1 MPKILMF
8 FKFYVGT
15 LQIYNSYS
23 NLVEIDVER
32 FPLRIWIYITNSGG
46 HLFKKKALT
55 YEGNSSSSKCR
66 IS

>member
-46 HLFKKKALT
+46 HLFKKKGFDL
-55 YEGNSSSSKCR
+55 
-66 IS
+66 